1 MSLKSLMIPLLG
13 GLWLGSSALA
23 DDDVSADS
31 VVARKVKKLPKLAVP
46 SGPPPGQLAYEKLRA
61 QYEGREYEPE
71 AYIAQQVINLDPRF
85 THNARKGLHLIY
97 LREYKGAREQFFQL
111 GKDFPG
117 WGIGPVGEVLVWQ
130 ALMLE
135 NFDFRFEVQYQTAL
149 RKSQSELQAA
159 MELPGNDA
167 WEFFLMAG
175 VLGIDSIHTMR
186 HEEWMR
192 ALSRG
197 YEAMKMVAK
206 VKELAP
212 DFTDI
217 RVGDGLFNY
226 WVTVVSKSTKA
237 IPDMGDKRGEGV
249 ADMRRV
255 ESQGIFLAP
264 AATLALTFT
273 WIEEG
278 QKAEALKTA
287 QRNAKRY
294 PNNIINNLVL
304 ARVMMY
310 NNRYADSEKM
320 LKHVQATDPKNRR
333 SHYYLARLYLRW
345 KKIGKAI
352 ASLDSYLQF
361 SNLDKRDRGMA
372 LYYKGIAHQRLKQW
386 DLAEAAYRESWKV
399 SRLDRS
405 KRRLES
411 LDKVKERAATP
422 TKDPS
427 PPPAKPVGG

>member
-1 MSLKSLMIPLLG
+1 MFVNSLLTCLLSGVLMLSP
-13 GLWLGSSALA
+13 AVA
-23 DDDVSADS
+23 DDDASADS
-31 VVARKVKKLPKLAVP
+31 VVVKKVKKLPKLAVP
-46 SGPPPGQLAYEKLRA
+46 TGPPPGQADYDALRA
-61 QYEGREYEPE
+61 QHEGREFEPE

-85 THNARKGLHLIY
+85 AHNARNGLHLIY
-97 LREYKGAREQFFQL
+97 LRDYKGARHEFFQL
-111 GKDFPG
+111 GQDYPG

-167 WEFFLMAG
+167 WEYFLMAG

-186 HEEWMR
+186 HEEWMK

-197 YEAMKMVAK
+197 YEAMKMVAR

-212 DFTDI
+212 DFADI

-226 WVTVVSKSTKA
+226 WVTVVSKATKA
-237 IPDMGDKRGEGV
+237 IPDMGDRREEGV

-278 QKAEALKTA
+278 QRSEALKRA
-287 QRNAKRY
+287 EHNAKRY
-294 PNNIINNLVL
+294 PNNIINNLLL
-304 ARVMMY
+304 ARVLMY
-310 NNRYADSEKM
+310 NNRYADSEKL
-320 LKHVQATDPKNRR
+320 LKHVQATDSKNRR

-345 KKIGKAI
+345 KKVSKAI
-352 ASLDSYLQF
+352 ASLDRYLQF
-361 SNLDKRDRGMA
+361 SDLDKRDRGLA
-372 LYYKGIAHQRLKQW
+372 FYYKGIAHQRLKQW
-386 DLAEAAYRESWKV
+386 ELAEAAYRESWKV
-399 SRLDRS
+399 SRLERS
-405 KRRLES
+405 KRRLDS
-411 LDKVKERAATP
+411 LDKAKARAST
-422 TKDPS
+422 PS
-427 PPPAKPVGG
+427 PPPAKPAGK